1 MTDQIA
7 IKFEEFHKE
16 HPWVYEKLKL
26 LAFELRNAGVKHYGI
41 GGLFEILR
49 YQASLT
55 SKDEEGFKLNNNY
68 RALYARMLAKNE
80 PALRDFFSFRLRNAR
95 GTQHLA
101 LEVDAWDNIIERA

>member
-7 IKFEEFHKE
+7 IKFEEFHNK

-55 SKDEEGFKLNNNY
+55 SNDEEGFKLNNNY

-101 LEVDAWDNIIERA
+101 PEVDAWDNILT

>member
-26 LAFELRNAGVKHYGI
+26 MAFQLKLAGVQHYGI
-41 GGLFEILR
+41 SGLYEILR
-49 YQASLT
+49 YEALLQ
-55 SKDEEGFKLNNNY
+55 SKDAEGFKLNNNY
-68 RALYARMLAKNE
+68 SALYARMLAKNE

-101 LEVDAWDNIIERA
+101 PEVDAWDNILR